1 MCEGNLFAYLHNDV
15 AITRFSTL
23 TSHSLRVTHFLS
35 FAMSP
40 PSNTSKSEISKAPE
54 PKYGQVFDSWNS
66 SATGHQR
73 AENHLGRS
81 IGWRQSR
88 NLKLTSQFKGG
99 PGGGS
104 RVSDTVGTGSKDW
117 DPKLKA
123 LVTPELRSRAKCSV
137 RDMLAKPGIMAT
149 STSSSTSTAPDP
161 KSMPDDEGN
170 SGPTAEEKLMSQRK
184 TEDEARETQ
193 KAQPKRI
200 FDGVVVYINGST
212 HPLIS
217 DHKLK
222 HILAEHGARTS
233 INLGR
238 RQVTHVIL
246 GRPTGGG
253 SRGAGG
259 GLAGGKLQKEIQKVG
274 GCGMKFVGAE
284 WVLESI
290 KAGKRLPEARFSNLK
305 MASRGQQSVYGLYS
319 MSKTPAEKSASK

>member
-1 MCEGNLFAYLHNDV
+1 
-15 AITRFSTL
+15 
-23 TSHSLRVTHFLS
+23 
-35 FAMSP
+35 MSP
-40 PSNTSKSEISKAPE
+40 PLNTSKSEISKAAE
-54 PKYGQVFDSWNS
+54 PKYGVAFDSWNS

-81 IGWRQSR
+81 TGWRQSR
-88 NLKLTSQFKGG
+88 NLKLTSQFRGG

-104 RVSDTVGTGSKDW
+104 RVSDTVGAGSKDW
-117 DPKLKA
+117 DPNLKA

-149 STSSSTSTAPDP
+149 SMSSPSSTSMAALDADSKPND
-161 KSMPDDEGN
+161 GVG
-170 SGPTAEEKLMSQRK
+170 SGSTAEDKLMAQRK
-184 TEDEARETQ
+184 AEDEAREAE

-222 HILAEHGARTS
+222 H
-233 INLGR
+233 
-238 RQVTHVIL
+238 VVIL
-246 GRPTGGG
+246 GRPAGGP
-253 SRGAGG
+253 RGAGG

-274 GCGMKFVGAE
+274 GCRMKFVGAE

-305 MASRGQQSVYGLYS
+305 MASKGQQSVYGLYS
-319 MSKTPAEKSASK
+319 ATKNSAEQSTST

>member
-1 MCEGNLFAYLHNDV
+1 
-15 AITRFSTL
+15 
-23 TSHSLRVTHFLS
+23 
-35 FAMSP
+35 MSP
-40 PSNTSKSEISKAPE
+40 PSNTSNTSKSEILKAPE

-81 IGWRQSR
+81 TGWRQSR

-104 RVSDTVGTGSKDW
+104 RVSDTVGTGSKYW

-149 STSSSTSTAPDP
+149 RMLSSTSTAPDP
-161 KSMPDDEGN
+161 KAMPDNDEGS
-170 SGPTAEEKLMSQRK
+170 SGRTAEEKLMSQRK
-184 TEDEARETQ
+184 NEDEAREAE

-246 GRPTGGG
+246 GRPTGG

-259 GLAGGKLQKEIQKVG
+259 GLAGGKLQKEILKVG
-274 GCGMKFVGAE
+274 GCGLKFVDAE
-284 WVLESI
+284 WILESI

-305 MASRGQQSVYGLYS
+305 MASRGQQSIYGLYS
-319 MSKTPAEKSASK
+319 TPKIPTEKSASD

>member
-1 MCEGNLFAYLHNDV
+1 
-15 AITRFSTL
+15 
-23 TSHSLRVTHFLS
+23 
-35 FAMSP
+35 MSRP
-40 PSNTSKSEISKAPE
+40 ANTSNKSEITKAAE
-54 PKYGQVFDSWNS
+54 PRYGMAFDSWNS

-81 IGWRQSR
+81 TGWRQSR
-88 NLKLTSQFKGG
+88 NLKLTSQFRGG

-104 RVSDTVGTGSKDW
+104 RVSDAVGAGSKDW

-123 LVTPELRSRAKCSV
+123 LVTPELRSRARCSV

-149 STSSSTSTAPDP
+149 SMASSSTPTPTPTASTLAAPDADSTSSIP
-161 KSMPDDEGN
+161 NDRDCSGSGSG
-170 SGPTAEEKLMSQRK
+170 SGPTAEEKLTAQRK
-184 TEDEARETQ
+184 AEDEAREAR
-193 KAQPKRI
+193 KAQPKKI

-222 HILAEHGARTS
+222 HILAEHGGRTS

-238 RQVTHVIL
+238 KQVTHVIL
-246 GRPTGGG
+246 GRPAGGP
-253 SRGAGG
+253 RGAGG

-305 MASRGQQSVYGLYS
+305 MASKGQQSVYGLYS
-319 MSKTPAEKSASK
+319 ATKNSADQSTST

>member
-1 MCEGNLFAYLHNDV
+1 M
-15 AITRFSTL
+15 
-23 TSHSLRVTHFLS
+23 
-35 FAMSP
+35 P
-40 PSNTSKSEISKAPE
+40 QPSNTSNKSEITKAAE
-54 PKYGQVFDSWNS
+54 PRYGVAFDSWNS

-81 IGWRQSR
+81 TGWRQSR
-88 NLKLTSQFKGG
+88 NLKLTSQFRGG

-104 RVSDTVGTGSKDW
+104 RVSDTVGAGSEDW

-123 LVTPELRSRAKCSV
+123 LVTPELRSRARCSV

-149 STSSSTSTAPDP
+149 SMASSSMPTPMLTPAAPDAH
-161 KSMPDDEGN
+161 STSILNDGN
-170 SGPTAEEKLMSQRK
+170 DGDCSGNGCGPIAEEKLMAQRK
-184 TEDEARETQ
+184 AEDEAREAA
-193 KAQPKRI
+193 KAQPKKI

-217 DHKLK
+217 DHELK
-222 HILAEHGARTS
+222 HVLAEHGGRTS

-238 RQVTHVIL
+238 KQVTHVIL
-246 GRPTGGG
+246 GRPAGRP
-253 SRGAGG
+253 RGAGG

-305 MASRGQQSVYGLYS
+305 MASKGQQSVYGLYS
-319 MSKTPAEKSASK
+319 ATKNPAEQSTST

>member
-1 MCEGNLFAYLHNDV
+1 
-15 AITRFSTL
+15 
-23 TSHSLRVTHFLS
+23 
-35 FAMSP
+35 MSP
-40 PSNTSKSEISKAPE
+40 PLNTSKSEMSKAAE
-54 PKYGQVFDSWNS
+54 PKYSMAFDSWNS

-81 IGWRQSR
+81 TGWRQSR
-88 NLKLTSQFKGG
+88 NLKLTSQFRGG

-104 RVSDTVGTGSKDW
+104 RVSDTVGAGSKHW
-117 DPKLKA
+117 DPNLKA

-137 RDMLAKPGIMAT
+137 RDMLAKPGIMAK
-149 STSSSTSTAPDP
+149 SMSSPSSTPMTAPGADSKP
-161 KSMPDDEGN
+161 NDGVG
-170 SGPTAEEKLMSQRK
+170 SGPTAEDKLMAQRK
-184 TEDEARETQ
+184 AEDEAREAE

-222 HILAEHGARTS
+222 HVLAEHGGRTS

-238 RQVTHVIL
+238 RQVTHVIV
-246 GRPTGGG
+246 GRPAGGP
-253 SRGAGG
+253 RGAGG

-305 MASRGQQSVYGLYS
+305 MASKGQQSVYGLYS
-319 MSKTPAEKSASK
+319 ATKTSAEQSTST

>member
-1 MCEGNLFAYLHNDV
+1 
-15 AITRFSTL
+15 
-23 TSHSLRVTHFLS
+23 
-35 FAMSP
+35 MSP
-40 PSNTSKSEISKAPE
+40 PSNTSKPEISKAPE
-54 PKYGQVFDSWNS
+54 PRYGQVFDSWNS

-73 AENHLGRS
+73 AENHLGNS
-81 IGWRQSR
+81 TGWRQSR

-99 PGGGS
+99 AGGGS

-123 LVTPELRSRAKCSV
+123 LVTPELRSRATCSV

-149 STSSSTSTAPDP
+149 SISPATSTAPDP
-161 KSMPDDEGN
+161 NPMPDDKGC

-184 TEDEARETQ
+184 TEDEAREAE
-193 KAQPKRI
+193 KAQPKKI
-200 FDGVVVYINGST
+200 FDGVVIYINGST
-212 HPLIS
+212 YPLIS

-246 GRPTGGG
+246 GRPTGGP
-253 SRGAGG
+253 RGAGG

-284 WVLESI
+284 WVLESV

-305 MASRGQQSVYGLYS
+305 MASKGQQSVYGLYS
-319 MSKTPAEKSASK
+319 APKMSTGKSVSE

>member
-1 MCEGNLFAYLHNDV
+1 
-15 AITRFSTL
+15 
-23 TSHSLRVTHFLS
+23 
-35 FAMSP
+35 MSP
-40 PSNTSKSEISKAPE
+40 PLNTSKSEISKAAE
-54 PKYGQVFDSWNS
+54 PKYGVAFDSWNS

-81 IGWRQSR
+81 TGWRQSR
-88 NLKLTSQFKGG
+88 NLKLTSQFRGG

-104 RVSDTVGTGSKDW
+104 RVSDTVGAGSKDW
-117 DPKLKA
+117 DPNLKA

-149 STSSSTSTAPDP
+149 SIGSTAED
-161 KSMPDDEGN
+161 
-170 SGPTAEEKLMSQRK
+170 KLMAQRK
-184 TEDEARETQ
+184 AEDEAREAE

-222 HILAEHGARTS
+222 HVLAEHGGRTS

-246 GRPTGGG
+246 GRPAGGP
-253 SRGAGG
+253 RGAGG

-305 MASRGQQSVYGLYS
+305 MASKGQQSVYGLYS
-319 MSKTPAEKSASK
+319 ATKNSAEQSTST